1 MDVYGCLTQSSPNSN
16 SSAQRSHEGFLAKPL
31 TGCDNEARQAHAAK
45 EGSQTTQFQSYFPFP
60 LKGGRVGRRCQG
72 PFGRHGQPY
81 QGSLRRRPLPRLWSG
96 SERLSAKGRGD
107 CSPSDL
113 RDWLRRMQ
121 QRRGSAPFSPVALE
135 ARFSSLTPMEP
146 WVPAPSVFLAGAR
159 FFVVVRCATAE
170 CSGCSAR
177 RPRGRRSRRLAQG
190 GRGGEVSGWD
200 GRSEQV
206 GWGGAYG
213 RRAR

>member
-1 MDVYGCLTQSSPNSN
+1 MPGVARSHLDVYGCLTQSSPNSN

-31 TGCDNEARQAHAAK
+31 TGCDNEARQAHAVK

-135 ARFSSLTPMEP
+135 ARFSSLTPWSP
-146 WVPAPSVFLAGAR
+146 GYLHRVCFGRALASSSLSGVPLPSAVGAALGAHVGGDLAVWLKADVAAR
-159 FFVVVRCATAE
+159 YRAGMGVA
-170 CSGCSAR
+170 
-177 RPRGRRSRRLAQG
+177 SR
-190 GRGGEVSGWD
+190 
-200 GRSEQV
+200 
-206 GWGGAYG
+206 
-213 RRAR
+213 